1 VKRAIVGVAV
11 VALVATGC
19 ASTAARQRGSGDVLR
34 LGVFPNL
41 THAPAYVALEEG
53 ILEQALGS
61 TKVEVSYFNS
71 GSDAGTALTSGSIDA
86 SYIGPGP
93 AIGMFAQDPDS
104 IRIVSGVAS
113 GGASLVVAKGSGI
126 DSPED
131 LAGTKIAVPGFGNT
145 QDVALR
151 TWLHGEGLKTNDEG
165 GDVRVGAIDN
175 TALLQTFES
184 GEFDAAWEPEP
195 WPSLLVDEGLAER
208 FVDEADLWP
217 DGEFVTTHLVVNKAY
232 MDAHPDVVEKLVQ
245 ANVEAIEAIAKDPDG
260 AKAAAQAGLVKA
272 GAPSLDQAVVD
283 EAWSNLVFTWDPIA
297 SSLEKDA
304 ADAYALG
311 YLESEPQNLSRI
323 YALEDL
329 NAILAGIP
337 DIPEGLPVEVPM
349 LAASR

>member
-1 VKRAIVGVAV
+1 
-11 VALVATGC
+11 
-19 ASTAARQRGSGDVLR
+19 
-34 LGVFPNL
+34 
-41 THAPAYVALEEG
+41 
-53 ILEQALGS
+53 
-61 TKVEVSYFNS
+61 
-71 GSDAGTALTSGSIDA
+71 
-86 SYIGPGP
+86 
-93 AIGMFAQDPDS
+93 
-104 IRIVSGVAS
+104 
-113 GGASLVVAKGSGI
+113 
-126 DSPED
+126 
-131 LAGTKIAVPGFGNT
+131 
-145 QDVALR
+145 
-151 TWLHGEGLKTNDEG
+151 
-165 GDVRVGAIDN
+165 
-175 TALLQTFES
+175 
-184 GEFDAAWEPEP
+184 
-195 WPSLLVDEGLAER
+195 
-208 FVDEADLWP
+208 
-217 DGEFVTTHLVVNKAY
+217 
-232 MDAHPDVVEKLVQ
+232 VQ